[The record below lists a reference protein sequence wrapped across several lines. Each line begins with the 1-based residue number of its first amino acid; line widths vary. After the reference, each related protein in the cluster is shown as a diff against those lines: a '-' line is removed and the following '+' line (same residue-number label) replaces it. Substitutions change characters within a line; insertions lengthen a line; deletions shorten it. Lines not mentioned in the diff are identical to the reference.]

1 MRILHPTDFSESA
14 ARAEGRA
21 VELARKLGAELVLVL
36 LPVTVTLPALYQK
49 AAWGSP
55 TLPP

>member
-1 MRILHPTDFSESA
+1 
-14 ARAEGRA
+14 